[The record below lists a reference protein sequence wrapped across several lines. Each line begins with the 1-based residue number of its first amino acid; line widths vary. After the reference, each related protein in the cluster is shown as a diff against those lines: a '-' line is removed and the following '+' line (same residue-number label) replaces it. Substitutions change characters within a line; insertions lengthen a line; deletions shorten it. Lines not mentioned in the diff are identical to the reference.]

1 MSDDDE
7 RDEEKNYDRND
18 EKIRQ
23 EASGTGN
30 AQAAGYKPTA
40 TVNNLLSYP
49 IEKIVFAELIAAIAI
64 QSFICLIG
72 TGAPFSVG
80 LLFLYAPL
88 CICSPFLFGGNA
100 VYGFI
105 IGTTK
110 KDNRIVVLS
119 VVSFLL
125 AIIPACLYFI
135 YRFILNPG

>member
-1 MSDDDE
+1 MSDDE
-7 RDEEKNYDRND
+7 RND
-18 EKIRQ
+18 EKIRL
-23 EASGTGN
+23 EASGIGH
-30 AQAAGYKPTA
+30 AQAVGNNASA
-40 TVNNLLSYP
+40 TTNVLSYP
-49 IEKIVFAELIAAIAI
+49 IEKIVFAELIAAITI

-72 TGAPFSVG
+72 AGAPFSVG
-80 LLFLYAPL
+80 LVFLYAPL
-88 CICSPFLFGGNA
+88 CICSPFLFGANA

-125 AIIPACLYFI
+125 AVIPACMYFV